1 MANIVEIKDVKQLE
15 ILQDLAFRI
24 WPDTFKDI
32 LSEEQLSYMLDM
44 FYSIDSLKNQINIGH
59 SMFLLFENE
68 LPVGFVCIEINYQN
82 KPTTKIHKL
91 YILPEIQGKSFGRTL
106 IEFVEIKASEVNNNA
121 LLLNVNKYNHA
132 IGFYKKLGF
141 EIILEQVINIGNG
154 YVMDDFQMLK
164 QI

>member
-1 MANIVEIKDVKQLE
+1 MVNIVEIKDVKQLE
-15 ILQDLAFRI
+15 ILQDLAFKI

-32 LSEEQLSYMLDM
+32 LSKEQLSYMLDM
-44 FYSIDSLKNQINIGH
+44 FYSIDSLKNQLNNGH

-68 LPVGFVCIEINYQN
+68 LPIGFVCIEINYQN

-106 IEFVEIKASEVNNNA
+106 IAFVEIKASEGNNNA
-121 LLLNVNKYNHA
+121 LLLNVNKYNNA
-132 IGFYKKLGF
+132 IGFYIKLGF
-141 EIILEQVINIGNG
+141 EIILEEVIDIGKG
-154 YVMDDFQMLK
+154 YIMDDYQMLK